1 VAELLLLSG
10 APDHEAQL
18 ASMNL
23 RLEYFHDALRAG
35 EQLRRS
41 ATPNDPLN
49 AAGTGD
55 YFRRVRV
62 LRDRLIKEVKWS
74 RLNLGGLPL
83 VVNPD
88 MTMAIGV
95 LLGDNQT
102 GWVGNF
108 HPRSHRPLGEKK
120 VKLVSQ
126 NRQLAMIHRPMV
138 PDEVDVEEADLSKV
152 RTWFF
157 LTKRRVMG
165 DKVIVSNELS
175 EAAETSKNGYVKR
188 WARRIP
194 FPDVVF
200 EGVVPY
206 VGGDGSSGYEV
217 AVDEK

>member
-1 VAELLLLSG
+1 VAQLLLLSG

-18 ASMNL
+18 AGMNL

-41 ATPNDPLN
+41 ATLNDPPN
-49 AAGTGD
+49 APGTDD

-62 LRDRLIKEVKWS
+62 LRDRLINEAKWS
-74 RLNLGGLPL
+74 RLNLEGLPL
-83 VVNPD
+83 VVNPGR
-88 MTMAIGV
+88 TMAIGV

-102 GWVGNF
+102 GWVGNY
-108 HPRSHRPLGEKK
+108 HPRNVRAMGEKK
-120 VKLVSQ
+120 VKLVAQ
-126 NRQLAMIHRPMV
+126 NQQLAMIPRSAAH
-138 PDEVDVEEADLSKV
+138 DEVDIEEADLSKV

-157 LTKRRVMG
+157 LTKRRIIA

-175 EAAETSKNGYVKR
+175 EAAETTKNGYVKR

-200 EGVVPY
+200 EAVVPY
-206 VGGDGSSGYEV
+206 DGGSASSGYEV